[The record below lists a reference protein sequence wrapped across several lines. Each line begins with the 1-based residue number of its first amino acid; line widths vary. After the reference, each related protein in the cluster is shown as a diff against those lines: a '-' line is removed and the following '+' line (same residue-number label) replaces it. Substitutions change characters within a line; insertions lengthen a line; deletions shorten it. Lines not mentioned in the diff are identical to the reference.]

1 MSAIQIQRK
10 QLYEVAACEKRGS
23 YNTMWDVVVVANSL
37 REARRLG
44 VDALEK
50 NGIIN
55 RLNIRE
61 TSVHCT
67 GQDVWV

>member
-1 MSAIQIQRK
+1 MGAIQRK
-10 QLYEVAACEKRGS
+10 QLYEVAACEKRGN
-23 YNTMWDVVVVANSL
+23 YNTVWDVTVAANSL

-50 NGIIN
+50 NGLIN
-55 RLNIRE
+55 RLNIKK